1 MVGSYISNFAPK
13 WAYGN
18 GAIWVPKS
26 AVGHKWSNFQPF
38 GFKFGLYPLL
48 LGISTWKIK
57 KLHIGDI
64 WATFWVLTLFGAQKL
79 RCLITFDA
87 VVHLIWNLAGF
98 SLVMISKRWYGPKFL
113 IFPLNRH
120 MGMGQFWSQKVRS
133 VINGVIFNR
142 FASNL
147 DCTHD
152 FWVSPPDK
160 QERPIWGNLGP
171 FRVNDPFWVNF
182 FTQIL
187 FFPKFYLLKFF
198 FTPNFFLLP
207 KFFFAQIFFFFHFS
221 LWHFSTV
228 RLQIWSVLIIT
239 WYLHL
244 EN

>member
-1 MVGSYISNFAPK
+1 MGMGQF
-13 WAYGN
+13 
-18 GAIWVPKS
+18 WVPES

-38 GFKFGLYPLL
+38 GFKFGLCTWF

-57 KLHIGDI
+57 KLHIGHI
-64 WATFWVLTLFGAQKL
+64 WATFGVLTLFGAQKL

-113 IFPLNRH
+113 SFPLNRP
-120 MGMGQFWSQKVRS
+120 MGIGTFWVPEMRP

-160 QERPIWGNLGP
+160 LERPIWGNLCP
-171 FRVNDPFWVNF
+171 FGVMTVFGAIFFTQNFFLPKFFLIKFFFYPNFF
-182 FTQIL
+182 FTQI
-187 FFPKFYLLKFF
+187 FFC
-198 FTPNFFLLP
+198 PNFF
-207 KFFFAQIFFFFHFS
+207 FFPFFSVTFFFFF
-221 LWHFSTV
+221 FC
-228 RLQIWSVLIIT
+228 
-239 WYLHL
+239 
-244 EN
+244 